1 MRKQLLLLFML
12 GVIFTGWQAAAQE
25 RTISGKVTASEDGSP
40 LPGVSVTVKGTKQG
54 TQTDASGVYKI
65 NVSGN
70 PTLVFT
76 FIGTISQ
83 EVAVGTRTIVDVQLA
98 ADNKQ
103 LSEVVVVGYGTQKK
117 AEFTGAA
124 STIKANAI
132 AERPVQSFSQG
143 LTGQA
148 SGVNITQPNGLLNNP
163 PVIRVRGLSSLSL
176 SSFPLVVIDGIP
188 ISTDN
193 VSANAS
199 TNNPLGDINPA
210 DIESIDVLKDAASAA
225 IYGSRAA
232 AGVLLI
238 TTKRGKT
245 GKAKVSIDSWAG
257 VSNAVRLPDV
267 LNAQQYMDH
276 KNLAIANALSIN
288 PNAIPASQRND
299 KNQSFLPAYRADG
312 SLIDTDWYKEV
323 YQTGFSQNHNLTVQG
338 GTEKTNYYF
347 SAGFSDQD
355 GFLKA
360 NTFQRR
366 SGRFNMDHQATNW
379 LKLTANFNF
388 TNSINKSPNSGSY
401 AGGAF
406 ATSGL
411 GRIAV
416 AQVPNLPAYNED
428 GTYNIEN
435 NTVGRKNNLL
445 PAQFPNAAV
454 LRDLD
459 KNISENT
466 RLIANLGAEVKLYEG
481 LTFKTT
487 YSWDRRNTE
496 NIRFWNPYNGDGW
509 SSIGDAYNN
518 TARADNWNWIN
529 TLQYLKTFGGKHN
542 LSVVLGS
549 DVQKRRTTN
558 WGAERQG
565 LADFFFTDF
574 QGNYSTNLAAG
585 NGITQVAYEAYLG
598 SLSYNFANKYFI
610 SGNYRR
616 DGNSALSAENRWGN
630 FGGVSAGWTISEEE
644 FFKNLG
650 LGNKI
655 SSLRLKAS
663 WGKVGNGNVNNAYG
677 SYSTFGSGLYGSAAT
692 LAFNQA
698 GNKDLKWETSE
709 QTNIGL
715 DLSFLNDRIT
725 LEANWYNKNI
735 NNLILDV
742 PQAPSKG
749 IPNNTILANVG
760 SMYNRGWEF
769 SVTAV
774 PVNKGG
780 FTWSTN
786 INFSTNKNMVTALV
800 DANTPILTTT
810 SGLEATSITKV
821 GYSAAQIYGVVTHGV
836 NPANGRRIFVTR
848 DGKEVQYLHLGG
860 PNAWTFLDGTQT
872 VSPSSQQQI
881 LGGTIPT
888 WYGGFNNTLKYKGF
902 DLGLNFT
909 FSGGNYIYNGSK
921 AGLRD
926 QRVWNNSVDVL
937 NSWKQTGDVTDIPR
951 PVYGDNVSNGSS
963 FLISENVEKGDFLRL
978 QTATLGYRVPSTFG
992 KTGISSLRIYAQ
1004 VNNAFLLTKY
1014 TGVDPEI
1021 STNGDSNLASGIER
1035 NTIPQGRQFTL
1046 GLNLSF

>member
-1 MRKQLLLLFML
+1 MRKQSLLLFML
-12 GVIFTGWQAAAQE
+12 GILFTAWQAAAQE
-25 RTISGKVTASEDGSP
+25 RTVSGKVTASEDGSP

-54 TQTDASGVYKI
+54 TQTDASGIYKV

-70 PTLVFT
+70 ATLIFS
-76 FIGTISQ
+76 FIGTVSQ
-83 EVAVGTRTIVDVQLA
+83 EVAVGTRTIVDVQLV

-103 LSEVVVVGYGTQKK
+103 LSEVVVVGYGTQKRT
-117 AEFTGAA
+117 EFTGAA
-124 STIKANAI
+124 STVKATQI

-148 SGVNITQPNGLLNNP
+148 AGVNIIQPNGLLNNP

-176 SSFPLVVIDGIP
+176 SSFPLVVVDGIP
-188 ISTDN
+188 ITTGD
-193 VSANAS
+193 VSGNAA

-238 TTKRGKT
+238 TTKRGKA
-245 GKAKVSIDSWAG
+245 GKTKVSIDSWAG

-276 KNLAIANALSIN
+276 KNMAIANALSIN
-288 PNAIPASQRND
+288 PNAIAASQRND
-299 KNQSFLPAYRADG
+299 KNQSFLPNYDSKG
-312 SLIDTDWYKEV
+312 NLIDTDWYKEV
-323 YQTGFSQNHNLTVQG
+323 YRTGFSQNHNLTLQG

-355 GFLKA
+355 GFLRA
-360 NTFQRR
+360 NSFQRR
-366 SGRFNMDHQATNW
+366 SGRLNMDHQATNW
-379 LKLTANFNF
+379 LKLSANINF
-388 TNSINKSPNSGSY
+388 ANSMNKSPNSGSY
-401 AGGAF
+401 TGGAF

-428 GTYNIEN
+428 GTYNLEN

-459 KNISENT
+459 KNTSETN
-466 RLIANLGAEVKLYEG
+466 RIIANLGAEIKLYEG

-487 YSWDRRNTE
+487 YSWDFRNVE

-509 SSIGDAYNN
+509 SAAGDAYNQ
-518 TARADNWNWIN
+518 TTRADNWNWIN
-529 TLQYLKTFGGKHN
+529 TLQYIKTIGEKHN
-542 LSVVLGS
+542 ISLVAGS
-549 DVQKRRTTN
+549 DVQKRRTTQ
-558 WGAERQG
+558 WGAQRQG
-565 LADFFFTDF
+565 LADFFFQDF
-574 QGNYSTNLAAG
+574 QGNFGTNLAAG
-585 NGITQVAYEAYLG
+585 NAITQVAYEAYLG
-598 SLSYNFANKYFI
+598 SVSYNFANKYFI

-616 DGNSALSAENRWGN
+616 DGNSALSSQNRWGD
-630 FGGVSAGWTISEEE
+630 FGGVSAGWTVSEEE

-650 LGNKI
+650 LGNKL

-663 WGKVGNGNVNNAYG
+663 WGKVGNGNLNNAYG
-677 SYSTFGSGLYGSAAT
+677 SYSTFSSGLYGAAPT
-692 LAFNQA
+692 LSFNQA

-709 QTNIGL
+709 QTNIGM
-715 DLSFLNDRIT
+715 DVSFLNDRIT

-735 NNLILDV
+735 NNMILDV

-749 IPNNTILANVG
+749 IPGNSILANVG
-760 SMYNRGWEF
+760 SMYNKGWEF
-769 SVTAV
+769 AITAV

-780 FTWSTN
+780 FVWSTN

-800 DANTPILTTT
+800 DDNTPILTNT

-821 GYSAAQIYGVVTHGV
+821 GYSAGQVYGVVTHGV

-888 WYGGFNNTLKYKGF
+888 WFGGFNNTLKYKGF
-902 DLGLNFT
+902 DLALNFT

-937 NSWKQTGDVTDIPR
+937 RSWKQAGDITDIPR
-951 PVYGDNVSNGSS
+951 AVYGDNVSNGSS
-963 FLISENVEKGDFLRL
+963 FLISENLEKGDFLRL
-978 QTATLGYRVPSTFG
+978 QTATLGYRVPSSFG
-992 KTGISSLRIYAQ
+992 KTGITSLRVYVQ

-1021 STNGDSNLASGIER
+1021 STNGDTNTASGIER
-1035 NTIPQGRQFTL
+1035 NSIPQGRQFTA

>member
-1 MRKQLLLLFML
+1 MRKQFLLLFML
-12 GVIFTGWQAAAQE
+12 GIFFTGWQAAAQE
-25 RTISGKVTASEDGSP
+25 RTVSGKVTASEDGSP

-54 TQTDASGVYKI
+54 TQSDASGIYKI
-65 NVSGN
+65 SVSGN
-70 PTLVFT
+70 ATLLFS
-76 FIGTISQ
+76 FIGTTSQ
-83 EVAVGTRTIVDVQLA
+83 EVAVGTRTIVDVQLSS
-98 ADNKQ
+98 DNKQ
-103 LSEVVVVGYGTQKK
+103 LSEVVVVGYGTQKRT
-117 AEFTGAA
+117 EFTGAA
-124 STIKANAI
+124 STVKAAAI
-132 AERPVQSFSQG
+132 AERPVQSFAQG

-148 SGVNITQPNGLLNNP
+148 AGVAITQPNGLLNNP

-176 SSFPLVVIDGIP
+176 SSFPLVVVDGIP
-188 ISTDN
+188 IATGN
-193 VSANAS
+193 VSENAT
-199 TNNPLGDINPA
+199 TNNPLGDINPS

-225 IYGSRAA
+225 IYGSRAG

-238 TTKRGKT
+238 TTKRGKQ
-245 GKAKVSIDSWAG
+245 GKARVSIDSWAG
-257 VSNAVRLPDV
+257 VSSAVRLPDV

-276 KNLAIANALSIN
+276 KNMAIANALALN
-288 PNAIPASQRND
+288 PNAVTATQRND
-299 KNQSFLPAYRADG
+299 KNQSFLPSYNADG

-323 YQTGFSQNHNLTVQG
+323 YRTAFSQNHNLTITG

-355 GFLKA
+355 GFLR
-360 NTFQRR
+360 NNSFQRR
-366 SGRFNMDHQATNW
+366 SGRFNMDHQATSW
-379 LKLTANFNF
+379 LKLVANFNY
-388 TNSINKSPNSGSY
+388 TNSFNKAPNSGSY

-428 GTYNIEN
+428 GSYNLEN

-454 LRDLD
+454 VRDLD
-459 KNISENT
+459 KNSSET
-466 RLIANLGAEVKLYEG
+466 ARIIANLGAEIKLLEG
-481 LTFKTT
+481 LTFKTN

-509 SSIGDAYNN
+509 AAGGDAYNN
-518 TARADNWNWIN
+518 TARSDNWNLIN
-529 TLQYLKTFGGKHN
+529 TLQYLKNFGDKHN
-542 LSVVLGS
+542 VSIVVGN

-558 WGAERQG
+558 WGGQRQG

-574 QGNYSTNLAAG
+574 QGNFGTNLAAG
-585 NGITQVAYEAYLG
+585 NGISQVGYEAYLA
-598 SLSYNFANKYFI
+598 SASYNYGGKYFI

-616 DGNSALSAENRWGN
+616 DGNSALSSENRWGD

-644 FFKNLG
+644 FFKSLN
-650 LGNKI
+650 LGNKL

-663 WGKVGNGNVNNAYG
+663 WGKVGNGNLNNAYG
-677 SYSTFGSGLYGSAAT
+677 SYSTFASSLYGAAPT

-715 DLSFLNDRIT
+715 DVSFLNDRIT
-725 LEANWYNKNI
+725 FEANWYNKDI

-749 IPNNTILANVG
+749 IPGNSILANVG

-769 SVTAV
+769 AVTAV

-786 INFSTNKNMVTALV
+786 INFSTNKNMVTSLV
-800 DANTPILTTT
+800 DDNTPILTNT

-821 GYSAAQIYGVVTHGV
+821 GYSAAQVYGVKTNGV
-836 NPANGRRIFVTR
+836 NPANGRRIYLTR

-860 PNAWTFLDGTQT
+860 ANAWTFLDGTPT
-872 VSPSSQQQI
+872 TSVSSQQQI
-881 LGGTIPT
+881 LGNTLPT
-888 WYGGFNNTLKYKGF
+888 FYGGFNNTFKYKGF

-909 FSGGNYIYNGSK
+909 FSGGNYIYNGSR
-921 AGLRD
+921 AGLLD
-926 QRVWNNSVDVL
+926 QRVWNNSVEVL
-937 NSWKQTGDVTDIPR
+937 DSWKTAGQVTDIPR
-951 PVYGDNVSNGSS
+951 AVYGDNISNGSS
-963 FLISENVEKGDFLRL
+963 FLIDANLEKGDFLRL
-978 QTATLGYRVPSTFG
+978 QTATLGYRIPSTFG
-992 KTGISSLRIYAQ
+992 KTGISSIRVYGQ

-1014 TGVDPEI
+1014 SGVDPEI

-1035 NTIPQGRQFTL
+1035 NSIPQGRAFTF